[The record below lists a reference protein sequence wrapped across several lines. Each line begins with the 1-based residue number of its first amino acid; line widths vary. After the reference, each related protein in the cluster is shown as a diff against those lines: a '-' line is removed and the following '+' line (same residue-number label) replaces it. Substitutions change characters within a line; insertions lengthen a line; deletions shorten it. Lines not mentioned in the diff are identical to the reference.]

1 MQRVAALGTRT
12 FCSPAPLLV
21 LALLGGAEAARAQG
35 VEVVGVRALGM
46 AGAWVAVADDATA
59 IYWNPGGLATGAFA
73 SALVE
78 HHEVREPDRA
88 TPSIGA
94 SIFGLGDGSSTFV
107 GVGTL
112 PLGVAYYRLRSSSV
126 EGSAREEP
134 VIEGRTLVTDNVA
147 ITLAQSLADNFHLG
161 GAVRIVRGGAGS
173 GVLPGGD
180 FDALRDAAA
189 DLDRKSSAGVDVD
202 LGLMYAGPGF
212 RVGIAARNLV
222 SPDFETGLDDEALSL
237 EREVRL
243 GVALFPAPGLT
254 LAADADLTRTPSPAG
269 DRRHVALGAQHTLG
283 SRFAVRGGVR
293 LNTIDDVRPAA
304 ALGASAALWS
314 SVWLDAHVTGGG
326 DDADRGWGVGLRA
339 GF

>member
-112 PLGVAYYRLRSSSV
+112 PLGVRTTGCGRRRSR
-126 EGSAREEP
+126 AP
-134 VIEGRTLVTDNVA
+134 PGR
-147 ITLAQSLADNFHLG
+147 
-161 GAVRIVRGGAGS
+161 
-173 GVLPGGD
+173 
-180 FDALRDAAA
+180 
-189 DLDRKSSAGVDVD
+189 
-202 LGLMYAGPGF
+202 
-212 RVGIAARNLV
+212 
-222 SPDFETGLDDEALSL
+222 SP
-237 EREVRL
+237 
-243 GVALFPAPGLT
+243 
-254 LAADADLTRTPSPAG
+254 
-269 DRRHVALGAQHTLG
+269 
-283 SRFAVRGGVR
+283 
-293 LNTIDDVRPAA
+293 
-304 ALGASAALWS
+304 
-314 SVWLDAHVTGGG
+314 
-326 DDADRGWGVGLRA
+326 
-339 GF
+339 

>member
-1 MQRVAALGTRT
+1 MQRVAAFGTKTIWSR
-12 FCSPAPLLV
+12 APLLV
-21 LALLGGAEAARAQG
+21 LTLIGGAQSAGAQG

-78 HHEVREPDRA
+78 HHEVREPDHA
-88 TPSIGA
+88 PPSIGG

-126 EGSAREEP
+126 EGTAGQEP
-134 VIEGRTLVTDNVA
+134 AIVGRTLVTDNVA
-147 ITLAQSLADNFHLG
+147 ITLVQSLADNFHVG
-161 GAVRIVRGGAGS
+161 GAVRIVLGGAGS

-180 FDALRDAAA
+180 FDALREAAA
-189 DLDRKSSAGVDVD
+189 DLDRESSVGVDLD
-202 LGLMYAGPGF
+202 LGLMYADPAF
-212 RVGIAARNLV
+212 RVGIAGRNLI
-222 SPDFETGLDDEALSL
+222 SPEFETGHDDEALSL

-243 GVALFPAPGLT
+243 GFALFPAPGWT
-254 LAADADLTRTPSPAG
+254 VAADADLTRTSSPAG
-269 DRRHVALGAQHTLG
+269 DRRHVAFGAQRTLGA
-283 SRFAVRGGVR
+283 RFAVRGGVR

-304 ALGASAALWS
+304 ALGVSVGLRS
-314 SVWLDAHVTGGG
+314 SVWLDAHFTRGG
-326 DDADRGWGVGLRA
+326 DDADRGWGVAFRA
-339 GF
+339 GL